1 MAWQEAWAGASQMI
15 KQMNTLHRI
24 AGSPW
29 TVMIGTLASVGGLA
43 WVIFASVAGSPL
55 FWPVLLMVVA
65 FAFLFSVGA
74 YSVRV
79 RNENA
84 SLKSLAGH
92 IHRVNHIYRDV
103 LHACFDAASPVTNRN
118 ELLLQERGTIR
129 SVCQRIQS
137 MFSRLICRDCLVT
150 VKLMTRDGNGNEYCT
165 TYERSQDKCE
175 RDRDG
180 IKAFEVG
187 TGRNT
192 AFDEALRMRHDG
204 QCSHFFCSDLT
215 RRRGDYSNQRQHW
228 DQFYRATIVVPIR
241 NPRSLQDID
250 DSDDLGFLCVD
261 TMSRNRLDDGY
272 HVELLAAF
280 ADQMYNFFSL
290 MRGSYNA
297 LADER
302 SETLPQPS
310 SVKG

>member
-1 MAWQEAWAGASQMI
+1 MI

-29 TVMIGTLASVGGLA
+29 TVIVGTLASVGGLA
-43 WVIFASVAGSPL
+43 WVIVAKFAGSPL
-55 FWPVLLMVVA
+55 FLPVLSMVVA
-65 FAFLFSVGA
+65 FAFLFSVSA

-84 SLKSLAGH
+84 SLKGLAGH

-103 LHACFDAASPVTNRN
+103 LHACFAAASPVTNQN
-118 ELLLQERGTIR
+118 ELLQQERATIR
-129 SVCQRIQS
+129 SVCQRVQN

-150 VKLMTRDGNGNEYCT
+150 VKLMTQDGNGNQYCT

-180 IKAFEVG
+180 IIAYEVG

-204 QCSHFFCSDLT
+204 QCSRFFCSDLT
-215 RRRGDYSNQRQHW
+215 RYPNYSNQRQHW
-228 DQFYRATIVVPIR
+228 DQFYRAAIVVPIR
-241 NPRSLQDID
+241 NPRSLQDVD

-261 TMSRNRLDDGY
+261 TMSRNRLNDGY

-280 ADQMYNFFSL
+280 ADQMYNFFCL
-290 MRGSYNA
+290 MRGSYNV

-302 SETLPQPS
+302 SEALPGPS
-310 SVKG
+310 SAEG